1 MWLLLLDIGY
11 NNANTIIA
19 IIHQENT
26 SSTSAYFSLA
36 KIPPKG
42 SFKKIKHSKIK

>member
-1 MWLLLLDIGY
+1 MQAFQVSVGPSKYVATLIRH
-11 NNANTIIA
+11 NANTIIA

-26 SSTSAYFSLA
+26 SSASVLLFIG

-42 SFKKIKHSKIK
+42 NF

>member
-26 SSTSAYFSLA
+26 SSHISLLFIG

-42 SFKKIKHSKIK
+42 KCKN